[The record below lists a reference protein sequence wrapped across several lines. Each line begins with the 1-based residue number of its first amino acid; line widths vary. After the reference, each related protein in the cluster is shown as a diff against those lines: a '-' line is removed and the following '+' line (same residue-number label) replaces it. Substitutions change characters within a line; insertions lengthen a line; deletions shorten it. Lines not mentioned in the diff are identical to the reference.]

1 VSSKQPHDNAHDGLH
16 HKPDSEI
23 SNKLANAV
31 TPESEYLFVRRP
43 VLAAVISMVIT
54 LLGLFAM
61 QSLPVSRY
69 PQITPPA
76 VQVTAFYPG
85 ASAADVAT
93 AVAAPIEQQ
102 LSSLNGLLYY
112 KSSNTSDGTMS
123 MSIYFDISRN
133 QDLAAVDVQNAVGVA
148 TPQLPAAVRQTG
160 VTITKANSD
169 ILALVAIT
177 SDDPRYDASY
187 LSNYAKIYV
196 ENELKRI
203 PGVGDSRVFGNLDFA
218 MLISMNPERMAQ
230 LGITVEDV
238 QQAVSAQNATKP
250 GGRLGREPS
259 PMGTQLTIPVVTT
272 GRLTQPSEFGEII
285 VRARPDGSLVRVKD
299 IAEVTMGS
307 RGYDAKARVNGKPTA
322 NLLVFGRPGA
332 NNLEVKNAIVQRMQ
346 ELAPTFPPGV
356 RYEIPF
362 DTTPFITESIKE
374 VVKTLFEAM
383 FLVTLVVF
391 LFLKSWRA
399 TLIPVLAV
407 PVSIIGTFLGLQAL
421 GFTINTLT
429 LFGLVLAIGIVVDDA
444 IVVIENVERI
454 MEQDHVSPRVATNRA
469 MKQVGGAL
477 VAIVLVLCAVFIPV
491 AFVGGITGAMYKQF
505 AATIVI
511 SVVISGLVALTLTP
525 ALCATLL
532 RHKTYEEEGKFFQAF
547 DRGFERLTR
556 KYVSGATGVIDRPRT
571 WMAGFAVILV
581 LIGVLYKAVPG
592 GFLPNEDKGYFAVS
606 IQLPDAASLQRTS
619 EVVTEVNRIV
629 REEPMVRG
637 TVALEGFALLTGSNL
652 TNVATMFVTLKPW
665 DERTGRDESLEA
677 VLARINKKLGGLK
690 EAVVFGFNLPEIP
703 GLGITSGLELNL
715 QQRSGDDVQGFARE
729 VQGFVND
736 AKKIPSLQNVATNFR
751 AEVPQL
757 FVTVDEAAAQA
768 RGVNTSQVFATLQT
782 MLSNLY
788 INDFNIYG
796 RPYRVQAEAQ
806 AQFRQTPEDI
816 GRFFVRSNTGAMVPL
831 SAVTES
837 DMRGAPSL
845 LTRFNGFPAALV
857 TAAATLG
864 ASSGEGLDA
873 VEKLVADKYAAQGIG
888 YAYSGQSFQERE
900 SAGSNNL
907 VLVLGLVLVFL
918 VLAAQY
924 ESWSIPFA
932 VLLGI
937 PFGIVGALF
946 GVWLRGSPSD
956 VYLQVGLFTVVG
968 LAAKNAILIVEFATS
983 LRAQGYSIRDA
994 AIEAARERFRPIL
1007 MTSFA
1012 FILGVLPLVVAG
1024 GAGAG
1029 SRRSLGTGVFAGM
1042 LVATLVGVF
1051 FIPLFFALIRRF
1063 TERGADDTTRVTP
1076 RAHSEVAS

>member
-1 VSSKQPHDNAHDGLH
+1 VSIQQPHDGAHH
-16 HKPDSEI
+16 APSSEI
-23 SNKLANAV
+23 ANKLQNEA
-31 TPESEYLFVRRP
+31 TGESEYLFVKRP

-76 VQVTAFYPG
+76 VQVSANYPG
-85 ASAADVAT
+85 ASAQDVAS
-93 AVAAPIEQQ
+93 AVASPIEQQ

-123 MSIYFDISRN
+123 LSIYFDISRN

-196 ENELKRI
+196 ENEIKRI
-203 PGVGDSRVFGNLDFA
+203 NGVGDSRVFGNLDFA
-218 MLISMNPERMAQ
+218 MLLSMNPERMAQ

-259 PMGTQLTIPVVTT
+259 PMGTQLTLPVVTT
-272 GRLTQPSEFGEII
+272 GRLTQPAEFGEII
-285 VRARPDGSLVRVKD
+285 VRARPDGSLVRLKD

-307 RGYDAKARVNGKPTA
+307 RGYDARARVNGKPTA
-322 NLLVFGRPGA
+322 NILVFGRPGA
-332 NNLEVKNAIVQRMQ
+332 NNLEVKNAIVARMK
-346 ELAPTFPPGV
+346 EIAPSFPVGV

-383 FLVTLVVF
+383 VLVTLVVF

-421 GFTINTLT
+421 GFTVNTLT

-454 MEQDHVSPRVATNRA
+454 MEQDHVTPRVATNRA

-477 VAIVLVLCAVFIPV
+477 IAIVLVLCAVFIPV

-505 AATIVI
+505 AATIVL
-511 SVVISGLVALTLTP
+511 SVILSGIVALTLTP

-532 RHKTYEEEGKFFQAF
+532 KHKTYEEEGKFFQAF
-547 DRGFERLTR
+547 DRMFGRLTR
-556 KYVSGATGVIDRPRT
+556 KYVAGATGVIDRPRT
-571 WMAGFAVILV
+571 WVAGFAVILV
-581 LIGVLYKAVPG
+581 LIGVLYKNVPG

-619 EVVTEVNRIV
+619 EVVTMVNQMVKEEADV
-629 REEPMVRG
+629 RN

-665 DERTGRDESLEA
+665 EERKGKDQSLDAILGR
-677 VLARINKKLGGLK
+677 VNRRLGGIK

-703 GLGITSGLELNL
+703 GLGATSGLELNL
-715 QQRSGDDVQGFARE
+715 QQRTGDDVLAFSRE
-729 VQGFVND
+729 VNAYVND
-736 AKKIPSLQNVATNFR
+736 AKKIPSLQNVATSFR

-768 RGVNTSQVFATLQT
+768 RGVSTSQVFSTLQA
-782 MLSNLY
+782 MMSNLY

-806 AQFRQTPEDI
+806 AKYRQTPEDI
-816 GRFFVRSNTGAMVPL
+816 GRFYVRSNTGAMIPM
-831 SAVTES
+831 SALTQT

-845 LTRFNGFPAALV
+845 LTRFNGFPSALV

-864 ASSGEGLDA
+864 SSSGEGLNA
-873 VEKLVADKYAAQGIG
+873 VEALVAEKYAAQGIG
-888 YAYSGQSFQERE
+888 YAYSGQSFQERL
-900 SAGSNNL
+900 SAGNSSL

-937 PFGIVGALF
+937 PFGILGALF
-946 GVWLRGSPSD
+946 GIWLRGSPSD
-956 VYLQVGLFTVVG
+956 VYFQVGLITVVG
-968 LAAKNAILIVEFATS
+968 LAAKNAILIVEFATT
-983 LRAQGYSIRDA
+983 LRAEGLSIRDA

-1029 SRRSLGTGVFAGM
+1029 SRRSLGTGVFSGM
-1042 LVATLVGVF
+1042 LIATIVGVF
-1051 FIPLFFALIRRF
+1051 FIPLFFTLIRKLTDRHG
-1063 TERGADDTTRVTP
+1063 GAKSHT
-1076 RAHSEVAS
+1076 ASHGVVVEGGAS

>member
-1 VSSKQPHDNAHDGLH
+1 VSGQPNGEAGNTG
-16 HKPDSEI
+16 SA
-23 SNKLANAV
+23 SV
-31 TPESEYLFVRRP
+31 TGTTKEYLFVRRP
-43 VLAAVISMVIT
+43 VLAAVIAMIIT
-54 LLGLFAM
+54 LLGAFAM
-61 QSLPVSRY
+61 RSLPVSRY

-76 VQVTAFYPG
+76 VQVNAVYPG

-93 AVAAPIEQQ
+93 SVAAPIEQQ

-112 KSSNTSDGTMS
+112 KSSNTSDGAMNLA
-123 MSIYFDISRN
+123 IYFDIARN

-148 TPQLPAAVRQTG
+148 TPQLPASVRQNG

-169 ILALVAIT
+169 ILALVALT

-187 LSNYAKIYV
+187 LSNYAKIHV
-196 ENELKRI
+196 ESELKRI
-203 PGVGDSRVFGNLDFA
+203 NGVGDSRVFGNLDFA
-218 MLISMNPERMAQ
+218 MLLSMNPEKMAQ

-238 QQAVSAQNATKP
+238 QQAVNSQNATKP

-259 PMGTQLTIPVVTT
+259 PMGTQLTLPVVTS
-272 GRLTQPSEFGEII
+272 GRLTEPAEFGNII
-285 VRARPDGSLVRVKD
+285 VRARPDGSLVRVRD
-299 IAEVTMGS
+299 IADVTLGS
-307 RGYDAKARVNGKPTA
+307 RGYDARARVNGRPTA
-322 NLLVFGRPGA
+322 NILIFGRPGA
-332 NNLEVKNAIVQRMQ
+332 NNLDVKKAVVARMN
-346 ELAPTFPPGV
+346 ELAPSFPAGV
-356 RYEIPF
+356 SYKIPF

-383 FLVTLVVF
+383 LLVTLVVF
-391 LFLKSWRA
+391 VFLKSWRA

-421 GFTINTLT
+421 GYTINTLT

-454 MEQDHVSPRVATNRA
+454 MEQDGVSPRVATDRA

-505 AATIVI
+505 AATIVM
-511 SVVISGLVALTLTP
+511 SVVLSGIVALTLTP

-532 RHKTYEEEGKFFQAF
+532 RHKTYEEEGRFFQAF
-547 DRGFERLTR
+547 DRLFARVTTR
-556 KYVSGATGVIDRPRT
+556 YVSGATSVVDRPRT
-571 WMAGFAVILV
+571 WLAAFAVIVV
-581 LIGVLYKAVPG
+581 LIAVLYKAVPG
-592 GFLPNEDKGYFAVS
+592 GFLPNEDKGYFAIS

-619 EVVTEVNRIV
+619 DVVTQINALV
-629 REEPMVRG
+629 RKEPAVLN
-637 TVALEGFALLTGSNL
+637 TVALEGFALTTQANL

-665 DERTGRDESLEA
+665 DERSASDDALEQI
-677 VLARINKKLGGLK
+677 LARVNKKLGGVK
-690 EAVVFGFNLPEIP
+690 EAIAFGFNLPEIP
-703 GLGITSGLELNL
+703 GLGITSGMELNL
-715 QQRSGDDVQGFARE
+715 QQRTGDDVQAFAKN
-729 VQGFVND
+729 VSGFVAD
-736 AKKIPSLQNVATNFR
+736 AKKIPSLQNVTTSFR
-751 AEVPQL
+751 ADVPQL
-757 FVTVDEAAAQA
+757 FVTVDEAAAQS

-796 RPYRVQAEAQ
+796 RPYRVLAEAQ
-806 AQFRQTPEDI
+806 ARFRQTPEDI
-816 GRFFVRSNTGAMVPL
+816 ARFYVRSNTGNMIPL
-831 SAVTES
+831 SALTKSE
-837 DMRGAPSL
+837 MRGAPSL
-845 LTRFNGFPAALV
+845 LTRFNGFPSALV
-857 TAAATLG
+857 QGAATLG
-864 ASSGEGLDA
+864 ASSGQGLDA
-873 VEKLVADKYAAQGIG
+873 VEALVADKYASQGIG

-900 SAGSNNL
+900 SAGNSSL

-937 PFGIVGALF
+937 PFGVLGALF
-946 GVWLRGSPSD
+946 GVWLRGFPSD
-956 VYLQVGLFTVVG
+956 VYFQVGLITVVG
-968 LAAKNAILIVEFATS
+968 LAAKNAILIVEFANELRTS
-983 LRAQGYSIRDA
+983 GLSIRDA

-1012 FILGVLPLVVAG
+1012 FIFGVLPLLVAR

-1029 SRRSLGTGVFAGM
+1029 SRRSLGTGVFSGM
-1042 LVATLVGVF
+1042 LIATTVGVF
-1051 FIPLFFALIRRF
+1051 FIPLFFSLIRRLS
-1063 TERGADDTTRVTP
+1063 ERAQRAPRVGGSVEGAP
-1076 RAHSEVAS
+1076 VAS

>member
-1 VSSKQPHDNAHDGLH
+1 
-16 HKPDSEI
+16 
-23 SNKLANAV
+23 
-31 TPESEYLFVRRP
+31 
-43 VLAAVISMVIT
+43 
-54 LLGLFAM
+54 
-61 QSLPVSRY
+61 
-69 PQITPPA
+69 
-76 VQVTAFYPG
+76 
-85 ASAADVAT
+85 
-93 AVAAPIEQQ
+93 
-102 LSSLNGLLYY
+102 
-112 KSSNTSDGTMS
+112 
-123 MSIYFDISRN
+123 
-133 QDLAAVDVQNAVGVA
+133 AVDVQNAVGVA

-196 ENELKRI
+196 ENEIKRI
-203 PGVGDSRVFGNLDFA
+203 NGVGDSRVFGNLDFA
-218 MLISMNPERMAQ
+218 MLLSMNPEKMAQ

-259 PMGTQLTIPVVTT
+259 PLGTQLTLPVVTT

-285 VRARPDGSLVRVKD
+285 VRARPDGSLVRIKD

-307 RGYDAKARVNGKPTA
+307 RGYDARARVNGKPTA
-322 NLLVFGRPGA
+322 NILVFGRPGA
-332 NNLEVKNAIVQRMQ
+332 NNLAVKNAIVARMK
-346 ELAPTFPPGV
+346 ELSPTFPVGV

-362 DTTPFITESIKE
+362 DTTPFITESIRE

-383 FLVTLVVF
+383 ALVTLVVF

-454 MEQDHVSPRVATNRA
+454 MEQDKVSPRVATNRA
-469 MKQVGGAL
+469 MKQVGSAL

-491 AFVGGITGAMYKQF
+491 AFVGGITGSMYKQF
-505 AATIVI
+505 AATIVL
-511 SVVISGLVALTLTP
+511 SVVISGIVALTLTP

-532 RHKTYEEEGKFFQAF
+532 RHKTYDEEGRFFQAF
-547 DRGFERLTR
+547 DRMFGRMTR
-556 KYVSGATGVIDRPRT
+556 RYVAGATGVIDSPRT
-571 WMAGFAVILV
+571 WVAGFVIILV
-581 LIGVLYKAVPG
+581 LIGVLYKHVPG

-606 IQLPDAASLQRTS
+606 IQLPDAASLQRTGD
-619 EVVTEVNRIV
+619 VVTMVNAMV
-629 REEPMVRG
+629 KQEPAVKA
-637 TVALEGFALLTGSNL
+637 TVALEGFAILTGSNL
-652 TNVATMFVTLKPW
+652 TNTATMFVTLKPW
-665 DERTGRDESLEA
+665 DERRGKDETLESILGRL
-677 VLARINKKLGGLK
+677 NKKLGGIK
-690 EAVVFGFNLPEIP
+690 DAVVFGFNLPEIP

-715 QQRSGDDVQGFARE
+715 QQRTGDDVLAFSRE
-729 VQGFVND
+729 VNGFVAD
-736 AKKIPSLQNVATNFR
+736 AKKIPSLQNVATSFR

-757 FVTVDEAAAQA
+757 FVTVDEAAAQS
-768 RGVNTSQVFATLQT
+768 RGVSTAQVFSTLQT

-806 AQFRQTPEDI
+806 AKFRQTPDDI
-816 GRFFVRSNTGAMVPL
+816 GRFYVRSNTGAMIPL
-831 SAVTES
+831 SALTQTDV
-837 DMRGAPSL
+837 RGAPSL
-845 LTRFNGFPAALV
+845 LTRFNGFPSALV

-864 ASSGEGLDA
+864 SSSGEGLDA
-873 VEKLVADKYAAQGIG
+873 VEKVVADKYAAQGIG
-888 YAYSGQSFQERE
+888 YAYSGQSFQERAA
-900 SAGSNNL
+900 AGNSNL
-907 VLVLGLVLVFL
+907 VLVLGLILVFL

-956 VYLQVGLFTVVG
+956 VYFQVGLITVVG

-983 LRAQGYSIRDA
+983 LRAQGLSVRDA

-1012 FILGVLPLVVAG
+1012 FILGVFPLVIAG

-1029 SRRSLGTGVFAGM
+1029 SRKSLGTGVFSGM
-1042 LVATLVGVF
+1042 LVATTVGVF
-1051 FIPLFFALIRRF
+1051 FIPLFFTLIRKLTDKNPEARSA
-1063 TERGADDTTRVTP
+1063 TASHGAVV
-1076 RAHSEVAS
+1076 EVSQ